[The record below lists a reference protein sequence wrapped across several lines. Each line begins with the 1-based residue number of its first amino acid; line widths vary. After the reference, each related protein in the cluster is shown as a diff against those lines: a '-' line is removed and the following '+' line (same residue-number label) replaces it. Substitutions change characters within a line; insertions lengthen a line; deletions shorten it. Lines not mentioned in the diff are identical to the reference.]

1 MDQSRRTL
9 VKGQE
14 AGGSELYPGKMA
26 GSLRVGKGEASLAPD
41 LQALNRQRAHLSRL
55 RKSLGQLHWN
65 STSAGMK
72 PEILDQAFETVHN
85 VNQKGL
91 RNK

>member
-26 GSLRVGKGEASLAPD
+26 GSKRVRKEASLAPD

-55 RKSLGQLHWN
+55 RKSLGKLHQN
-65 STSAGMK
+65 STSARMK

-85 VNQKGL
+85 VNQKGV
-91 RNK
+91 RNT

>member
-1 MDQSRRTL
+1 M
-9 VKGQE
+9 KGQE

-72 PEILDQAFETVHN
+72 PEILDQVFETVPN
-85 VNQKGL
+85 VNQKGV
-91 RNK
+91 RNT

>member
-55 RKSLGQLHWN
+55 RKSLRKPHQN

-85 VNQKGL
+85 VNQKGV
-91 RNK
+91 RNT

>member
-14 AGGSELYPGKMA
+14 AGGSELYPGKRA
-26 GSLRVGKGEASLAPD
+26 GSLRVRKEASLAPD

-55 RKSLGQLHWN
+55 RKSLGKLHWN

-85 VNQKGL
+85 VNQKGV
-91 RNK
+91 RNT

>member
-14 AGGSELYPGKMA
+14 AGGSKLYPGKRA
-26 GSLRVGKGEASLAPD
+26 GSLRVGKEASLAPD

-55 RKSLGQLHWN
+55 RKSLRKPHQN
-65 STSAGMK
+65 STYAGMK

-85 VNQKGL
+85 VNQKGV
-91 RNK
+91 RNT

>member
-14 AGGSELYPGKMA
+14 AGGSKLYPGKRA

-41 LQALNRQRAHLSRL
+41 LQALNRQRAHLSTL
-55 RKSLGQLHWN
+55 RKSLGKPHQN
-65 STSAGMK
+65 STSAWMK
-72 PEILDQAFETVHN
+72 PEILDQAFETVHDI
-85 VNQKGL
+85 NQK
-91 RNK
+91 

>member
-1 MDQSRRTL
+1 M
-9 VKGQE
+9 
-14 AGGSELYPGKMA
+14 YPGKMA

-55 RKSLGQLHWN
+55 RKSLGKLHWN

-72 PEILDQAFETVHN
+72 PEILDQAFEPVHN
-85 VNQKGL
+85 VNQKGV
-91 RNK
+91 RNT